1 MRIQY
6 RTRRIAED
14 LLLAPTAGQTLIK
27 NRDGHPYLI
36 DGPRTELVTRIHPPL
51 PKPAGMGNGLYHD
64 ADRPNT
70 TWACDR
76 DGLKRL
82 DTAPAS
88 PLEKDGPWRRIAT
101 RIAGFRLTMP

>member
-1 MRIQY
+1 
-6 RTRRIAED
+6 
-14 LLLAPTAGQTLIK
+14 
-27 NRDGHPYLI
+27 
-36 DGPRTELVTRIHPPL
+36 
-51 PKPAGMGNGLYHD
+51 MGNGLYHD

-82 DTAPAS
+82 DTAPAI

-101 RIAGFRLTMP
+101 RIAGFRLAMP